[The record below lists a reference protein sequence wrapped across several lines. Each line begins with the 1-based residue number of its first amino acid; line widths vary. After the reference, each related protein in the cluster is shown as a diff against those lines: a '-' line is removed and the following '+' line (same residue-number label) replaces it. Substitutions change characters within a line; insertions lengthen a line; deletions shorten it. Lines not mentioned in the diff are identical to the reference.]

1 MDASGRVLYP
11 GTFDPVHLGHLDVVA
26 QAATLFGTVVMAVLH
41 NHDKAPA
48 AFEVERRIELIT
60 EAVAADD
67 SLAGRV
73 EVRPFE
79 GLAVDAAA
87 AAGVDF
93 IVRGLRSA
101 ADFEIEQQMAHTNRS
116 VTGVHTVYVPCAP
129 ALGYISSRFVREIAR
144 YRGTV
149 DHMVPASVADALRAL
164 YPQQPDPAQ
173 PDPVQSAPAQPDP
186 ASR

>member
-26 QAATLFGTVVMAVLH
+26 QAATLFGTVVLAVLH

-79 GLAVDAAA
+79 GLAVAA

-164 YPQQPDPAQ
+164 YSDQPDPAQ
-173 PDPVQSAPAQPDP
+173 PDPAQSAPAQPDP